1 MIISKTG
8 TERFVPKPI
17 GRVACGRNHQWRGGQ
32 VPCRLQANGYI
43 APVPADG
50 GLGGKET
57 ELRARRRH
65 DPCVLPR
72 AVPIVEAMTNLVVVD
87 HWMRHH
93 AQNRIFSF

>member
-1 MIISKTG
+1 MTF
-8 TERFVPKPI
+8 RKP
-17 GRVACGRNHQWRGGQ
+17 GRRDSYQNQSVGWRAGRNHQWRGGQ

-57 ELRARRRH
+57 ELRARA
-65 DPCVLPR
+65 PILCVLPR

-87 HWMRHH
+87 HWMRH